1 MNRSNVDSNLVILG
15 GGLSA
20 IYAAY
25 KLSKYKPTIIFGQ
38 EEIGGILNSYKW
50 KNYHID
56 NGCHFFDGNEE
67 HIEFFKIVGGTV
79 EHEVKYGSFN
89 QGKLTNEIA
98 TPEINNTHM
107 VTDAINELKNLE
119 NY

>member
-25 KLSKYKPTIIFGQ
+25 KLSKDRPTIIFGQ

-50 KNYHID
+50 KNYYVD
-56 NGCHFFDGNEE
+56 N
-67 HIEFFKIVGGTV
+67 V
-79 EHEVKYGSFN
+79 
-89 QGKLTNEIA
+89 
-98 TPEINNTHM
+98 
-107 VTDAINELKNLE
+107 
-119 NY
+119 